1 MNRLDIRA
9 WIFILFLILGL
20 AGVNWMGSP
29 IYLDVNLQG
38 VFDQD
43 TLQVG
48 PQGPIRFQFSRAVQQ
63 DHLAPLI
70 SITPPITGKYTW
82 NDATH
87 VDFIPDQP
95 ILRDTVYTIR
105 LNPGVLGRSG
115 EKIKTLK
122 TWKMALRSPMV
133 IYLSAQAFASGELWI
148 YDLSGI
154 QPPQQITQ
162 THGNIL
168 DYAPAPNGEKVI
180 YSVFNTKNG
189 MDLWIID
196 RDGKENHIL
205 LDCGADRCS
214 SISWASD
221 SNQIAYTRQS
231 AGLTADAP
239 LGAPRPWLMDTKT
252 GETRPLF
259 DDPQMIGFGPSWS
272 PDGKKI
278 ASFDGVQGGIRIY
291 DLGSKQSVFLPTL
304 SGIVGTWS
312 LDSQTM
318 VYTDMSGGGED
329 TRILVYQADTTSG
342 QSHQIFTSND
352 LATNFYYDIP
362 LISPKGDWLAVGVQ
376 PSSQTPG
383 HQIWLVSAQE
393 DQVERIT
400 HSTGVVDDEYSW
412 NSIGD
417 KLLFRRLE
425 LKAGSSSET
434 IIWDSATNQEQLVA
448 NNSTMPAWLP

>member
-1 MNRLDIRA
+1 MNRLDLRA
-9 WIFILFLILGL
+9 WIFILFLTLGL
-20 AGVNWMGSP
+20 VGVNWIGSP
-29 IYLDVNLQG
+29 INLDVNLQG
-38 VFDQD
+38 VFSQN

-48 PQGPIRFQFSRAVQQ
+48 PQGPIKFEFSRAVQQ
-63 DHLAPLI
+63 DLLAPLI
-70 SITPPITGKYTW
+70 SFTPPITGKFTW

-95 ILRDTVYTIR
+95 ILRGTDYTIT

-115 EKIKTLK
+115 EKNQALK
-122 TWKMALRSPMV
+122 TWKMALRSSMV
-133 IYLSAQAFASGELWI
+133 IFLSAQAFASGELWVD
-148 YDLSGI
+148 DLSGN
-154 QPPQQITQ
+154 QPPMQITQ

-168 DYAPAPNGEKVI
+168 DFAPAPNGEKVI

-205 LDCGADRCS
+205 LDCGGDRCS
-214 SISWASD
+214 SISWAND

-252 GETRPLF
+252 GETKPLF

-291 DLGSKQSVFLPTL
+291 DLSSKQAVFVPTL
-304 SGIVGTWS
+304 SGTVGSWS

-318 VYTDMSGGGED
+318 VYTDISGGGAD
-329 TRILVYQADTTSG
+329 TKILVYQADTNTG
-342 QSHQIFTSND
+342 QSQQIFTSNGLD
-352 LATNFYYDIP
+352 SNYFYGIP
-362 LISPKGDWLAVGVQ
+362 LISPRGDWLAVGVQ
-376 PSSQTPG
+376 DSAQTPG
-383 HQIWLVSAQE
+383 HQIWLVSTKE
-393 DQVERIT
+393 DQVQHIT
-400 HSTGVVDDEYSW
+400 HTTGVIDDEYSW
-412 NSIGD
+412 NSSGD
-417 KLLFRRLE
+417 KLLYRRLG
-425 LKAGSSSET
+425 LKAGTSSESL
-434 IIWDSATNQEQLVA
+434 IWDSATNQEQLVA